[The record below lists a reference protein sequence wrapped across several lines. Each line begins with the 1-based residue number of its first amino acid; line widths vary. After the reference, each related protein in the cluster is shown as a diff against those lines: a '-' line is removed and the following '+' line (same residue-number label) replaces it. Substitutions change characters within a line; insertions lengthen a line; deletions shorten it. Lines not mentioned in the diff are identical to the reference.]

1 MFEVKK
7 EVICNGVWIPSYIVK
22 HSSKIALGVLTKQM
36 DFLGDE
42 KEKVANFLD
51 MFAPNSY
58 PHYQRTK
65 LDHGDNIVAVDYQ
78 YLAQVNQSGYQI
90 IADGIMTDIP
100 GIPLIV
106 RSADCASVCIYDP
119 TNYAVGLFHCGWR
132 GTAKKIAAKG
142 VMKMK
147 GFYGSEPRNLIVIIG
162 PHAGALTNEYEVGE
176 EVLKIFS
183 RRYKDTAPF
192 FCESRRNK
200 GKYLLSLA
208 GAITTSLLEA
218 GVMEYNIQ
226 QSYISTMSPTGRG
239 LFHSE
244 RIERERREGR
254 TSPMVAVLK

>member
-1 MFEVKK
+1 MFEPKK
-7 EVICNGVWIPSYIVK
+7 EVICNGVWIPSSIVK

-42 KEKVANFLD
+42 KEKVANFLH

-65 LDHGDNIVAVDYQ
+65 LNHGDKIVTVDYQ
-78 YLAQVNQSGYQI
+78 YLEQINMSGYQI

-100 GIPLIV
+100 GMPLLV
-106 RSADCASVCIYDP
+106 RGADCASVCIYDP
-119 TNYAVGLFHCGWR
+119 VNQAVGLFHCGWR
-132 GTAKKIAAKG
+132 GTAKKLAVKG
-142 VMKMK
+142 VKRMQD
-147 GFYGSEPRNLIVIIG
+147 FYGSEPRDLVIIIG

-176 EVLKIFS
+176 DVLKEFS
-183 RRYKDTAPF
+183 LRYKDIAPF

-208 GAITTSLLEA
+208 GAITISLLEV
-218 GVMEYNIQ
+218 GVLEYNVQ
-226 QSYISTMSPTGRG
+226 QSYISTMGLTGGG